1 MSVLPPIVPCQQLD
15 WCTHPIR
22 SVRRKMADKQSDTL
36 LAAKVPKHYGR
47 VIINLENC
55 LLPPERLACTAS
67 CLDGLDPETEMDL
80 RILGCELIQT
90 AGILL
95 RLPQVAMATGQVL
108 FHRFYHSKSFVRQP
122 MEITA
127 MGCLC
132 CASKVEEAP
141 RRIRDVIS
149 VFEHIKQVRGGKT
162 IEPVLLDQGYI
173 NLKNQVIKA
182 ERRVLKELGFCVH
195 VKHPHKIVVMYLQ
208 ILGFEKHKRLVQ
220 LSW

>member
-67 CLDGLDPETEMDL
+67 YLDGLDPETEMDL

-95 RLPQVAMATGQVL
+95 RLPQVVACCLRIEVTFIL
-108 FHRFYHSKSFVRQP
+108 FQ
-122 MEITA
+122 
-127 MGCLC
+127 
-132 CASKVEEAP
+132 
-141 RRIRDVIS
+141 
-149 VFEHIKQVRGGKT
+149 
-162 IEPVLLDQGYI
+162 
-173 NLKNQVIKA
+173 LKNLCI
-182 ERRVLKELGFCVH
+182 
-195 VKHPHKIVVMYLQ
+195 Y
-208 ILGFEKHKRLVQ
+208 
-220 LSW
+220 